1 MEMTEGG
8 DIIESGVRHAG
19 LFELYKVVIFVIMSE
34 KVSIRFFGDREVR
47 AVWDAEHSK
56 WLFSVLDVVAVLNGQ
71 DDYEKMR
78 NYWKYLKAKLKRD
91 GNELGSVTTQLKL
104 LAPDGKRRLANVMD
118 YDHIIELG
126 KIFPSVR
133 ANRFIEWFADSDETI
148 DGKSKTKAYAL
159 FDSSLIDSIE
169 VGTVI

>member
-1 MEMTEGG
+1 M
-8 DIIESGVRHAG
+8 
-19 LFELYKVVIFVIMSE
+19 
-34 KVSIRFFGDREVR
+34 
-47 AVWDAEHSK
+47 
-56 WLFSVLDVVAVLNGQ
+56 VAVLNGQ
-71 DDYEKMR
+71 DDYEKTR
-78 NYWKYLKAKLKRD
+78 NYWKYLKAKFKRD
-91 GNELGSVTTQLKL
+91 GNEPGSVTTRMKL

-133 ANRFIEWFADSDETI
+133 ANRFIEWFTDSDETI

-169 VGTVI
+169 VGAVI